1 MSELTKI
8 KAPGGMRPMSPH
20 EFKEAKLL
28 SLLSIVAM
36 IHKDFFTLPKPDD
49 CESDAQADAA
59 AKHITDMFF
68 GLLQAC
74 QRFYRTPD
82 ELHAD
87 VQQFALSLGI
97 QIDTE
102 LMAPSTETKQ

>member
-1 MSELTKI
+1 MSKLTKI
-8 KAPGGMRPMSPH
+8 KALGGMRTMSPQ

-36 IHKDFFTLPKPDD
+36 IHKDFFTLPKPDN
-49 CESDAQADAA
+49 CESEAQADAA
-59 AKHITDMFF
+59 AKHVTDMFF

-74 QRFYRTPD
+74 HRFYRMPD

-97 QIDTE
+97 QIDIE
-102 LMAPSTETKQ
+102 LMPPSSIVPQ